1 MEGIVSALNN
11 IIWSP
16 ALIYLCLGAGLF
28 YSIMTRFVQL
38 RLFKEMLRLLFRGK
52 PDNDGISSFQALAV
66 SLAGRVGMGNIAGV
80 AAAIGFGGPGA
91 VFWMW
96 VVAFLGASTAYV
108 ESTLGQIYKER
119 DVLTGEYR
127 GGPAYYFERALG
139 QKWYG
144 ILFAISSIIAC
155 GVFLPG
161 VQANGVVNSVAQ
173 VAGEGSI
180 VNFMGMEVGSVR
192 LIALGII
199 LVVLGFI
206 IFGGIKRI
214 ANFAEYAV
222 PFMAL
227 GYIILAVLIMF
238 TNFSKVPEVFG
249 MIIGDAFT
257 AQAGFGAAIGWG
269 VKRGVYSNEAG
280 QGTGPHAA
288 AAAAVDHPSQ
298 QGLVQAFSVYVDTLF
313 VCSATAFMILST
325 GMYNIQGNL
334 PDGQFIVQNVPA
346 DTAIS
351 SPSFTQ
357 MAMESVYGTFG
368 DSFIAIAVFF
378 FAFTTILAYYY
389 IAEVNISYLTRFM
402 GKGASK
408 TGLFVVKVV
417 IMFMVAYGALNTSGY
432 IWGLGDVGVGLMA
445 WLNIIGIII
454 IFFVAKPTLTM
465 LKDYEAQLKAGGGT
479 SAKRF
484 VFDPKKFGIKNATY
498 WEERYEKNVEEN
510 RKNDLK

>member
-1 MEGIVSALNN
+1 MEGIVSALND

-28 YSIMTRFVQL
+28 YSIMTRFVQI
-38 RLFKEMLRLLFRGK
+38 RLFKEMIRLLFKGK

-66 SLAGRVGMGNIAGV
+66 ALAGRVGMGNIAGV

-96 VVAFLGASTAYV
+96 IVAFLGASTAYV

-119 DVLTGEYR
+119 DVITGEYR

-155 GVFLPG
+155 GIFLPG
-161 VQANGVVNSVAQ
+161 VQANGVVNAVAQ
-173 VAGEGSI
+173 VTGEGTMM
-180 VNFMGMEVGSVR
+180 NFMGMDVGSSR
-192 LIALGII
+192 LIALAII
-199 LVVLGFI
+199 LLVLGFI

-222 PFMAL
+222 PFMAV
-227 GYIILAVLIMF
+227 GYIALAILIMF

-249 MIIGDAFT
+249 MIIGDAFS

-269 VKRGVYSNEAG
+269 VKRGIYSNEAG

-288 AAAAVDHPSQ
+288 AAASVDHPSQ
-298 QGLVQAFSVYVDTLF
+298 QGLVQAFSVYVDTLL

-325 GMYNIQGNL
+325 GMYNIQGTL
-334 PDGQFIVQNVPA
+334 EDGQFIVQNVAA
-346 DTAIS
+346 DIEIN

-389 IAEVNISYLTRFM
+389 IAEVNISYLTRSM

-408 TGLFVVKVV
+408 TGLFLVKVV
-417 IMFMVAYGALNTSGY
+417 IMIMVAYGALNSSGY

-445 WLNIIGIII
+445 WLNIVGIII

-479 SAKRF
+479 SDKRF

-498 WEERYEKNVEEN
+498 WEDRYKQTVESN